1 MQPRGKENFSVNSL
15 AFLKLYHSSLNKN
28 YRAGNSKDPF
38 STEKLKIQAKKGSET
53 ALLKFWKIFKN
64 LQQPNEYSSKKKKK
78 GKQNMVGEP
87 CDILAYL
94 LHITFAQIASAQKH
108 FKDSR
113 PYS

>member
-1 MQPRGKENFSVNSL
+1 MNTHQ
-15 AFLKLYHSSLNKN
+15 
-28 YRAGNSKDPF
+28 
-38 STEKLKIQAKKGSET
+38 
-53 ALLKFWKIFKN
+53 
-64 LQQPNEYSSKKKKK
+64 KKKK

-113 PYS
+113 PYSWKGFLLPEETE

>member
-1 MQPRGKENFSVNSL
+1 MNTHQ
-15 AFLKLYHSSLNKN
+15 
-28 YRAGNSKDPF
+28 
-38 STEKLKIQAKKGSET
+38 
-53 ALLKFWKIFKN
+53 
-64 LQQPNEYSSKKKKK
+64 KKK

>member
-1 MQPRGKENFSVNSL
+1 MIRNSFIKILEN
-15 AFLKLYHSSLNKN
+15 
-28 YRAGNSKDPF
+28 
-38 STEKLKIQAKKGSET
+38 IQ
-53 ALLKFWKIFKN
+53 KFATTKRI
-64 LQQPNEYSSKKKKK
+64 LIKKK

-87 CDILAYL
+87 CDILAYF